1 MGCMFTLDVDIPEIK
16 ATMFAHGIGVV
27 ANINIWHKRIGH
39 VNLQR
44 LKMMQS
50 KEIVTGL
57 PKFRVEGM
65 QKICEA
71 CQFGKQARGA
81 FPHDKNVSKN
91 VFDVVHT
98 DVWGPA
104 KTATMGG
111 CRYYVTFIDDHTRKV
126 WVYFM
131 KEKSEVFS
139 HFQNFKVMV
148 EKQIGFYIKCISSD
162 GGGEY
167 LSNKFFDFLQKNGIR
182 RNFTCRYT
190 P

>member
-1 MGCMFTLDVDIPEIK
+1 M
-16 ATMFAHGIGVV
+16 
-27 ANINIWHKRIGH
+27 
-39 VNLQR
+39 
-44 LKMMQS
+44 
-50 KEIVTGL
+50 TGL
-57 PKFRVEGM
+57 PKFKVEGM

-91 VFDVVHT
+91 IFDVVHT
-98 DVWGPA
+98 NVWGPA

-139 HFQNFKVMV
+139 HF
-148 EKQIGFYIKCISSD
+148 
-162 GGGEY
+162 
-167 LSNKFFDFLQKNGIR
+167 
-182 RNFTCRYT
+182 
-190 P
+190 